1 MCALKRILKE
11 LNDFNKENHSNI
23 WANPI
28 NESDLFNWE
37 ASILGPE
44 DSPYE
49 GGIFHLK
56 IHFPTDYPFKPP
68 HCVFITKIYHLN
80 INYNGAISL
89 DILMDQFSANL
100 TIEKTLLS
108 ISSLLT
114 DPNPYDF
121 INSEAGEL
129 YKKNK
134 YEYYKK
140 AREWAIEYA
149 GAPKKDIQFY
159 YLDGKDRID
168 YELKYI
174 NNDKNFQIFSTDNP
188 NKIKATFESPKG
200 SPYKIQ
206 KFNINF
212 KIPEEYP
219 HKPPSFNFIE
229 PDKYLESAE
238 KVCNLI
244 LKEKWNYKLFLRD
257 AIKLIY
263 SYLDYNFIC
272 LIPAYNITNELLDE
286 IQALKIELSD
296 YKNRNNLME
305 NNINNNINNKPLN
318 IIEVMKAKFEKEI
331 SEKNKEIND
340 LKNKLSNINLNLE
353 NKENLISIIISTV
366 DEKVNFSVI
375 CKRIDKFKKIEEQF
389 YIEYPE
395 YKDKNNKFTLNG
407 VKINSDKSLY
417 ENNIKMNSNI
427 ILFSRNIFI

>member
-1 MCALKRILKE
+1 MCALNRIKKE

-114 DPNPYDF
+114 DPNPDDI
-121 INSEAGEL
+121 INYEAAKL

-286 IQALKIELSD
+286 IQALKIELSK

-375 CKRIDKFKKIEEQF
+375 CKRTDKFKKIEEQF

-427 ILFSRNIFI
+427 ILFSNNAYI

>member
-1 MCALKRILKE
+1 MSALKRILRE

-114 DPNPYDF
+114 DPNPDDI
-121 INSEAGEL
+121 INYEAAKL

-140 AREWAIEYA
+140 AREWAIEFA
-149 GAPKKDIQFY
+149 GAPKKDIKFY

-188 NKIKATFESPKG
+188 NIIKATFESPKG
-200 SPYKIQ
+200 SPYEIY
-206 KFNINF
+206 KFDLNF
-212 KIPEEYP
+212 KIPAEYP
-219 HKPPSFNFIE
+219 YKPPSFNFIE
-229 PDKYLESAE
+229 QDKYLESSE
-238 KVCNLI
+238 RVCNLI

-375 CKRIDKFKKIEEQF
+375 CKRTDKFKKIEEQF

-427 ILFSRNIFI
+427 ILFSRNTFI

>member
-1 MCALKRILKE
+1 MSALKRILRE

-114 DPNPYDF
+114 DPNPDDI
-121 INSEAGEL
+121 INYEAAKL

-375 CKRIDKFKKIEEQF
+375 CKRTDKFKKIEEQF

-427 ILFSRNIFI
+427 ILFSRNTFI

>member
-114 DPNPYDF
+114 DPNPDDI
-121 INSEAGEL
+121 INYEAAKL

-174 NNDKNFQIFSTDNP
+174 NNDKNFQIFSTNNP

-286 IQALKIELSD
+286 IQALKIELSK
-296 YKNRNNLME
+296 YKNRDNLME

-318 IIEVMKAKFEKEI
+318 IIEVTKAKFEKEI

-375 CKRIDKFKKIEEQF
+375 CKRTDKFKKIEEQF

-395 YKDKNNKFTLNG
+395 YKDKNNKFKLNG

-427 ILFSRNIFI
+427 ILFSNNAYI

>member
-114 DPNPYDF
+114 DPNPDDI
-121 INSEAGEL
+121 INYEAAKL

-263 SYLDYNFIC
+263 NYLDYNFIC
-272 LIPAYNITNELLDE
+272 LIPAYDIINELLYE
-286 IQALKIELSD
+286 IQALKIELSK
-296 YKNRNNLME
+296 YKNRDNLME

-318 IIEVMKAKFEKEI
+318 IIEVTKAKFEKEI

-375 CKRIDKFKKIEEQF
+375 CKRTDKFKKIEEKF

-427 ILFSRNIFI
+427 ILFSRNTFI

>member
-1 MCALKRILKE
+1 MSVLKRILWE

-114 DPNPYDF
+114 DPNPDDI
-121 INSEAGEL
+121 INYEAAKL

-140 AREWAIEYA
+140 AREWAIEFA
-149 GAPKKDIQFY
+149 GAPKKDIKFY

-188 NKIKATFESPKG
+188 NIIKATFESPKG
-200 SPYKIQ
+200 SPYEIY
-206 KFNINF
+206 KFDLNF
-212 KIPEEYP
+212 KIPAEYP
-219 HKPPSFNFIE
+219 YKPPSFNFIE
-229 PDKYLESAE
+229 QDKYLESSE
-238 KVCNLI
+238 RVCNLI

-375 CKRIDKFKKIEEQF
+375 CKRTDKFKKIEEQF

-427 ILFSRNIFI
+427 ILFSRNTFI